1 MTALPDRPLG
11 RWVPNVVGT
20 QTGRRVGMCLV
31 DGFLWVEEW
40 RKEQRGGKKEDEG
53 GVYGSEGRSAEGR
66 EGLGDLEDGLQVIG
80 MMDRGG
86 KE

>member
-1 MTALPDRPLG
+1 M
-11 RWVPNVVGT
+11 
-20 QTGRRVGMCLV
+20 
-31 DGFLWVEEW
+31 EEGAK
-40 RKEQRGGKKEDEG
+40 RGKKEDEG
-53 GVYGSEGRSAEGR
+53 GVYGSEGRRAEGR